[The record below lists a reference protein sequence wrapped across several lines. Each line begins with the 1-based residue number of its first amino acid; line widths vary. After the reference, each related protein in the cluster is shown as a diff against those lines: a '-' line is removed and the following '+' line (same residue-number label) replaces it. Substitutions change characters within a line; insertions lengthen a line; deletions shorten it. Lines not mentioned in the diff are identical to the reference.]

1 MMKFLFK
8 KYYLTL
14 SKIVGLS
21 FILLSV
27 VSEALPIKG
36 WQLKN
41 SPQSINSNFDARDP
55 LSFSDDITK
64 DQSIDPIKLTPL
76 QTHQALVWGL
86 SDAEEKRYLLLMQNK
101 SGLYY
106 HNKPLTPIDILGINA
121 RSDEERNN
129 YAARAAQLEFSQT
142 AKLLAYQNAYHQ
154 AAQTIM
160 ASTQLP
166 FIRPFDTQIF
176 SPYQYQPLLLKPN
189 DQLLLFVK
197 KDNPVRAMMG
207 TLLSLLAKE
216 PKAQLNIYFID
227 AGITDKAI
235 QTWANSQT
243 IPLPW
248 VNDQRITLNKD
259 IHRYQ
264 QLSLP
269 NKTTPLLLLVR
280 DNTSQRIDVG
290 RL

>member
-86 SDAEEKRYLLLMQNK
+86 SDA
-101 SGLYY
+101 
-106 HNKPLTPIDILGINA
+106 
-121 RSDEERNN
+121 
-129 YAARAAQLEFSQT
+129 
-142 AKLLAYQNAYHQ
+142 
-154 AAQTIM
+154 
-160 ASTQLP
+160 
-166 FIRPFDTQIF
+166 
-176 SPYQYQPLLLKPN
+176 
-189 DQLLLFVK
+189 
-197 KDNPVRAMMG
+197 
-207 TLLSLLAKE
+207 
-216 PKAQLNIYFID
+216 
-227 AGITDKAI
+227 
-235 QTWANSQT
+235 
-243 IPLPW
+243 
-248 VNDQRITLNKD
+248 
-259 IHRYQ
+259 
-264 QLSLP
+264 
-269 NKTTPLLLLVR
+269 
-280 DNTSQRIDVG
+280 
-290 RL
+290 